1 MTFSLFLQ
9 RIATI
14 LAAFG
19 FAGLFLAIMK
29 ADDALIGN
37 GLLALLPVGLVIIL
51 LVRIARQ
58 SARVAP
64 KAD

>member
-9 RIATI
+9 RAATI

-19 FAGLFLAIMK
+19 FAGLFLAIMN
-29 ADDALIGN
+29 ADNALVGN
-37 GLLALLPVGLVIIL
+37 GLLALLPIGIVIIL
-51 LVRIARQ
+51 LIRIARQ
-58 SARVAP
+58 SARVTP